1 MAREECIKLIQKAI
15 NLLEASSQWNDRAS
29 MLAHRLLVE
38 GEKRRDRHDDRDEH
52 MTRQYLQHT
61 ALDLFGVELYPL
73 ASDVAAPKATDP
85 EVYFKMYIKKLWA
98 SYEEVGQIA
107 NAIVAAG
114 FHPLSQ
120 CLHMHQAYLQDEII
134 DTNRFIMEGDAAKWE
149 FHHISRYQVSMKDN
163 IHDNYEEKKRKQGD
177 TY

>member
-1 MAREECIKLIQKAI
+1 MFWAI
-15 NLLEASSQWNDRAS
+15 
-29 MLAHRLLVE
+29 V
-38 GEKRRDRHDDRDEH
+38 KRRLRLHIH
-52 MTRQYLQHT
+52 K
-61 ALDLFGVELYPL
+61 F
-73 ASDVAAPKATDP
+73 
-85 EVYFKMYIKKLWA
+85 
-98 SYEEVGQIA
+98 GQIA